1 MRLRLSAAEAVQTAQ
16 HLIFGEAGVPAATAA
31 TPLRLASTSGFTPAA
46 PQQVRGASS
55 RSSRSRTADS
65 CAAGDGGDT
74 TGERSLLCIVC
85 YTSHCHAPA
94 SPLALH
100 TSASRGRPW
109 AQQLSTAPDILPLR
123 RHDELHAHRRGVIPP
138 PRHDGGALGPRGVV
152 STSDADTSALLRRA

>member
-31 TPLRLASTSGFTPAA
+31 TPLRLAGTSGFTPAA
-46 PQQVRGASS
+46 PQQARGASS
-55 RSSRSRTADS
+55 RSSRS

-94 SPLALH
+94 SPWR
-100 TSASRGRPW
+100 SMR
-109 AQQLSTAPDILPLR
+109 
-123 RHDELHAHRRGVIPP
+123 
-138 PRHDGGALGPRGVV
+138 
-152 STSDADTSALLRRA
+152 LLRVVGVGRNSYPQRPIFCRSGDMMNFTPPTAEA

>member
-31 TPLRLASTSGFTPAA
+31 TPLRLAGTSGFTPAA

-55 RSSRSRTADS
+55 RSSRLRAADS

-74 TGERSLLCIVC
+74 TGERSSLCIVC

-94 SPLALH
+94 SPWR
-100 TSASRGRPW
+100 SIR
-109 AQQLSTAPDILPLR
+109 
-123 RHDELHAHRRGVIPP
+123 
-138 PRHDGGALGPRGVV
+138 
-152 STSDADTSALLRRA
+152 LLRVVGVGRNSYPQRPIFCRSGDMMNFTPAAEA

>member
-31 TPLRLASTSGFTPAA
+31 TPLRLAGTSGFTPAA

-100 TSASRGRPW
+100 TSASRGRRW
-109 AQQLSTAPDILPLR
+109 AQQLSTAPNILPLR
-123 RHDELHAHRRGVIPP
+123 RHDELHAAHRRGVI
-138 PRHDGGALGPRGVV
+138 RRGGALGPRGVV